1 MPISRGAGFTGAKSS
16 STAEEELGA
25 PKVSIAQIDFGAD
38 VSGKLGDAGAF
49 HSAMLAV
56 SERATIFKIGPL
68 AASDQKVS
76 FIYEDIGQTA
86 AEFQTALQ
94 ALGTVDGVD
103 FSGQTVTLK
112 DLNDRL
118 DN

>member
-16 STAEEELGA
+16 ATATENLGA
-25 PKVSIAQIDFGAD
+25 PKLAIAKLDFGAD
-38 VSGKLGDAGAF
+38 VSGKLGDDGAF
-49 HSAMLAV
+49 HSAMAAI
-56 SERATIFKIGPL
+56 SERCTIFTIGPL

-86 AEFQTALQ
+86 AEFNTAIQ

-103 FSGQTVTLK
+103 FSGQTVSLE
-112 DLNDRL
+112 DLNSNL
-118 DN
+118 SN

>member
-16 STAEEELGA
+16 GTATEDLGA
-25 PKVSIAQIDFGAD
+25 PKLALAQLDFGAD

-49 HSAMLAV
+49 HSAMLAL
-56 SERATIFKIGPL
+56 SDRCTIFKIGPL
-68 AASDQKVS
+68 AASDQKVT

-86 AEFQTALQ
+86 AEFNTAVQ

>member
-1 MPISRGAGFTGAKSS
+1 MPITRGAGFTGAKSVA
-16 STAEEELGA
+16 TEEEVLGA

-76 FIYEDIGQTA
+76 LCMKTLDKQ
-86 AEFQTALQ
+86 LQ
-94 ALGTVDGVD
+94 NFKLHYRHLE
-103 FSGQTVTLK
+103 Q
-112 DLNDRL
+112 
-118 DN
+118 